1 MNKKSDFLSS
11 SSKLFKKGDVFVYSF
26 LAIAFLL
33 LFLFLIIIP
42 TKISS
47 KGFSISV
54 DGNSVANYYYENQ
67 SLEILDSSYSQ
78 LISYDTK
85 GNTITVYTDSTKEH
99 YNVISIDNAN
109 KTARVSDANCSISKD
124 CVYTPSIKNNSA
136 IVCAPHKLKIV
147 SLGKEVQ
154 TPPTT
159 GGVR

>member
-67 SLEILDSSYSQ
+67 SLEILDSSYSL

-85 GNTITVYTDSTKEH
+85 GNTITIYTDSTKQH
-99 YNVISIDNAN
+99 YNVIAIDNLN
-109 KTARVSDANCSISKD
+109 KTARVSDANCSVSKD
-124 CVYTPSIKNNSA
+124 CVYTPAIKNNSA
-136 IVCAPHKLKIV
+136 IVCAPHKLKIA
-147 SLGKEVQ
+147 SLGKAVQ